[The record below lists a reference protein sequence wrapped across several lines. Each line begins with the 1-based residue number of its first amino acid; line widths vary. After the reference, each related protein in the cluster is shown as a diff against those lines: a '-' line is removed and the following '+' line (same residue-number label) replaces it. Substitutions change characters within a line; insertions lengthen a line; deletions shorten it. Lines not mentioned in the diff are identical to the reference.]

1 MLNSKKY
8 DLIFKLIKA
17 LKKEE
22 ASIVELETLSSKMV
36 LQGTS
41 FKLKLSYSMEEATE
55 KPQGVVEEAQS
66 YKWPRITPTPESDLG
81 TLGDLYLT
89 ARRSA
94 GCSSSEDQSL
104 NTEVG
109 LHSTAAILE
118 IILKEKKRNKQ
129 DLLRAL
135 EALGVDINN

>member
-22 ASIVELETLSSKMV
+22 TSIVELEALSSKMV

-41 FKLKLSYSMEEATE
+41 FKLKLSYSIEGATE
-55 KPQGVVEEAQS
+55 KPQGIVEEAQS
-66 YKWPRITPTPESDLG
+66 YKWPIITPNPDSHLY
-81 TLGDLYLT
+81 DLY
-89 ARRSA
+89 ASAWRSA
-94 GCSSSEDQSL
+94 GCSSSEEQEL
-104 NTEVG
+104 NTPIG
-109 LHSTAAILE
+109 LHSAAAILE
-118 IILKEKKRNKQ
+118 VILKEKKRNKQ
-129 DLLRAL
+129 DLLKAL